1 MIGQKSGQKNEK
13 TIGQKYRKRNW
24 TTKSDQKI
32 GQRKKTPAKRKL
44 TKNRRTTS
52 DRKIGQTSG
61 GQKNKRKFE
70 SLFDHYDCSP

>member
-1 MIGQKSGQKNEK
+1 MIGQTSGQKKRTNNR
-13 TIGQKYRKRNW
+13 TNNRKRNW

-32 GQRKKTPAKRKL
+32 GQRKKTPAQRKL

-61 GQKNKRKFE
+61 GRKNKRKFE